1 MCAYKFYWIFEFNK
15 ISSKYDNYIGLGV
28 RVSLTFNPHFDRVHK
43 NIAKGIRLLCGPQD
57 PLFRPVLHC
66 KNSGVKLTP
75 DWIQYRSN
83 LEWCQ
88 FNTIAVLF

>member
-1 MCAYKFYWIFEFNK
+1 MVSYFRDD
-15 ISSKYDNYIGLGV
+15 ISLNIPPGISRAGISQTALKLNQKVNDPTMTFDPPSVEVTWLYPRIILSK
-28 RVSLTFNPHFDRVHK
+28 SP
-43 NIAKGIRLLCGPQD
+43 
-57 PLFRPVLHC
+57 HC

>member
-1 MCAYKFYWIFEFNK
+1 MDFSGIPRAETR
-15 ISSKYDNYIGLGV
+15 ISVK
-28 RVSLTFNPHFDRVHK
+28 K
-43 NIAKGIRLLCGPQD
+43 KKKKKGMEIKSREIQ
-57 PLFRPVLHC
+57 PLWGRAQFIHC

>member
-1 MCAYKFYWIFEFNK
+1 MAAMQAKEKDIW
-15 ISSKYDNYIGLGV
+15 SSH
-28 RVSLTFNPHFDRVHK
+28 R
-43 NIAKGIRLLCGPQD
+43 
-57 PLFRPVLHC
+57 LHC